1 MPVADVKNNRKNGQ
15 KASANPRR
23 YAADSLVKW
32 EKMGKY
38 AGLEAAATLSGDD
51 LRGADRGLYSALV
64 YGVVERAVTLDYI
77 IDGLSST
84 PSKKLE
90 PIVRAALRLGL
101 YQLLYMDKI
110 PDHAAV
116 SESVA
121 LVPRRASG
129 LVNGVLRAFLRGEK
143 KFELPPRESSPVSH
157 LSVKYSVPEELCGFF
172 LDAYGEADTEGILAS
187 SFGGDRLCLRVNTLK
202 CSVDEALAKLKEL
215 GADARVSE
223 IVPHVLVTS
232 GNEFL
237 SGIDEGLWFV
247 QDEASATAVAV
258 LSPEKGA
265 TVLDMCAAPGGKS
278 FGCAITM
285 ENEGTVRS
293 FDIHENKLSLIRDG
307 AARLGINMIDA
318 SVGDGKA
325 PAEELWDSADFV
337 VCDAPCSG
345 LGVLSKKP
353 DIRYKSVADIGGLPE
368 VQYDILCGAAKCVKD
383 GGVLMYS
390 TCTLN
395 PRENEDVVRR
405 FLAEHTEFEP
415 VSFDLFGMGGE
426 GYATLMP
433 HKTGTDGFFIS
444 KFRKCQRGLF

>member
-1 MPVADVKNNRKNGQ
+1 MVDIKKNRKNGQ
-15 KASANPRR
+15 KASANPRKF
-23 YAADSLVKW
+23 AADSLVKW
-32 EKMGKY
+32 EKLGKY
-38 AGLEAAATLSGDD
+38 AGLEAAATLEGGE
-51 LRGADRGLYSALV
+51 LHGADRGLYSALV
-64 YGVVERAVTLDYI
+64 YGVVERSVTLDYI
-77 IDGLSST
+77 IDRLSST
-84 PSKKLE
+84 PAKKLE

-121 LVPRRASG
+121 LVPKRASG

-143 KFELPPRESSPVSH
+143 NFELPPRGDDLAGH
-157 LSVKYSVPEELCGFF
+157 LSVKYSVPRELCVFF
-172 LDAYGEADTEGILAS
+172 LDAYGEADTEGILDS

-202 CSVDEALAKLKEL
+202 CSPEAAASRLSEL
-215 GADARVSE
+215 GAESRLSK

-247 QDEASATAVAV
+247 QDEASAAAVAV
-258 LSPEKGA
+258 LSPEKGSV
-265 TVLDMCAAPGGKS
+265 VLDMCAAPGGKS

-285 ENEGTVRS
+285 ENEGSVRS

-307 AARLGINMIDA
+307 AKRLGIEIIEAD
-318 SVGDGKA
+318 VGDGKS
-325 PAEELWDSADFV
+325 PAEELFGCADYV
-337 VCDAPCSG
+337 LCDAPCSG

-353 DIRYKSVADIGGLPE
+353 DIRYKSVADIAGLPG
-368 VQYDILCGAAKCVKD
+368 VQYDILCSAAKCVKQ

-395 PRENEDVVRR
+395 PAENEGVFMR
-405 FLAEHTEFEP
+405 FRDEHPEFEP
-415 VSFDLFGMGGE
+415 MPFELCGMGND

-444 KFRKCQRGLF
+444 KFIRVR